1 MRHRKLKHTTFV
13 KRCDKFIKNICQFQ
27 NSYCWWLHDEE
38 EAMEIDECSK
48 VDENEVPED
57 KNEKKE
63 NEKADNTPVFQKLS
77 VNLKPP
83 IIKKKTE

>member
-1 MRHRKLKHTTFV
+1 M
-13 KRCDKFIKNICQFQ
+13 
-27 NSYCWWLHDEE
+27 
-38 EAMEIDECSK
+38 
-48 VDENEVPED
+48 DENEVPED